1 MIDIRDYLKIAIAKS
16 GLKQSAIALKVNLT
30 AQQLSDIV
38 NKRRKLEVNEFFN
51 ICQVINVTPNELL
64 EIKIEESPKQRTA

>member
-1 MIDIRDYLKIAIAKS
+1 MIDIRDYLKIAIVKS

-38 NKRRKLEVNEFFN
+38 NKRRKLEANEFFN
-51 ICQVINVTPNELL
+51 ICQVINITPNELL
-64 EIKIEESPKQRTA
+64 EIKIEESSKQRTA